1 MKKMYRF
8 IQKAALLAFIGVLP
22 LALFGQNENKKGSYT
37 PMEAPHWYIGVQG
50 GVSQLYGDIS
60 KYRIMPDKDN
70 WNFGFGGLFGR
81 QFTPFFGLRGT
92 LAYGNYSGQE
102 DRAEHSY
109 LPYYDLKVE
118 GSYIDYSLQ
127 MTFDLDR
134 LIFGYNPDR
143 KFGVYGLAG
152 IGNTHYRV
160 RQYRLSTGEL
170 LGTRG
175 LNTENGGGDGKGFD
189 NRCLIGMIPAGLGI
203 NYSIAERFDLTLE
216 SVFRFTDSEGMDLYK
231 GGAEEI
237 KNDFYNTT
245 TLGLV
250 YKFGQASNLNKMQKD
265 FDKVKFETTPAVLE
279 TRGDSIDVTI
289 RGTFPPEYFNKKAA
303 FCFQPVLKYATGETK
318 LKCLVLRGENVQGD
332 APVISYKNGGT
343 FTYKTTIPYSPE
355 MNVSELVVS
364 PVAFIAEGPV
374 GKTTKCEDCTKAK
387 KSLVLGER
395 KLADGVIHTCKRIA
409 ATPKSLTV
417 PHGYVRDIVVTREAN
432 IYYPKNLYSVN
443 FNFGLNKDEASK
455 KAWSGLYDHIKAG
468 YKIKDISINGWASP
482 EGEETFNE
490 NLSGNRAEAAK
501 KVLNT
506 DFDKMRKDKK
516 APVAVPTDIT
526 ITTQGNGPDWNGFM
540 KLVEASDLKE
550 KRTILNIV
558 NMADPKKKEQEIR
571 NMILIYPQLEK
582 DFLPP
587 LRRAEIVI
595 TAIEPSKTDAEILS
609 LATTEPEKLTDK
621 ELLYAAT
628 LTQDLKTQQK
638 IYRSATQ
645 LYPNNWKAFNNAGVI
660 EMKLGNIN
668 EAGADFEKA
677 NNLAPDQAEV
687 VNNLGAIAMVK
698 GDNQKAKQLFEKAKK
713 LGANENYNLGVL
725 MIPEGKYSEA
735 VASMRGE
742 KCDYNLALA
751 LMLSGNN
758 GEANKALECAEKN
771 AQVYYLTAV
780 LGARTGNTTLM
791 VDNLQMAIQ
800 ADSKL
805 KQEAKNDRE
814 FIKYADTPEFKKLV
828 E

>member
-22 LALFGQNENKKGSYT
+22 LALFGQNENKKSSYT

-60 KYRIMPDKDN
+60 KYRVMPDKDN

-92 LAYGNYSGQE
+92 LAYGDYSGQE
-102 DRAEHSY
+102 DRADHSY

-189 NRCLIGMIPAGLGI
+189 NRCLVGMIPAGLGI
-203 NYSIAERFDLTLE
+203 NYSISERFDLTLE
-216 SVFRFTDSEGMDLYK
+216 SVFRFTDSEAMDLYE

-343 FTYKTTIPYSPE
+343 FTYKTTIAYSPE

-364 PVAFIAEGPV
+364 PVAFIPEGPV

-417 PHGYVRDIVVTREAN
+417 PHGYVRDIVVTREAK

-550 KRTILNIV
+550 KGTILNIV

-780 LGARTGNTTLM
+780 LGARTGNTTMM

>member
-1 MKKMYRF
+1 
-8 IQKAALLAFIGVLP
+8 
-22 LALFGQNENKKGSYT
+22 
-37 PMEAPHWYIGVQG
+37 
-50 GVSQLYGDIS
+50 
-60 KYRIMPDKDN
+60 
-70 WNFGFGGLFGR
+70 
-81 QFTPFFGLRGT
+81 
-92 LAYGNYSGQE
+92 
-102 DRAEHSY
+102 
-109 LPYYDLKVE
+109 
-118 GSYIDYSLQ
+118 
-127 MTFDLDR
+127 
-134 LIFGYNPDR
+134 
-143 KFGVYGLAG
+143 
-152 IGNTHYRV
+152 
-160 RQYRLSTGEL
+160 
-170 LGTRG
+170 
-175 LNTENGGGDGKGFD
+175 
-189 NRCLIGMIPAGLGI
+189 
-203 NYSIAERFDLTLE
+203 
-216 SVFRFTDSEGMDLYK
+216 
-231 GGAEEI
+231 
-237 KNDFYNTT
+237 
-245 TLGLV
+245 
-250 YKFGQASNLNKMQKD
+250 
-265 FDKVKFETTPAVLE
+265 
-279 TRGDSIDVTI
+279 
-289 RGTFPPEYFNKKAA
+289 YFNKKAA
-303 FCFQPVLKYATGETK
+303 FCFQPILKYATGEIK

-343 FTYKTTIPYSPE
+343 FTYKTTIAYSPE

-364 PVAFIAEGPV
+364 PVAFIPEGPV

-387 KSLVLGER
+387 KSLVLGDR
-395 KLADGVIHTCKRIA
+395 KLADGVIYTCKRIA

-417 PHGYVRDIVVTREAN
+417 PHGYVRDIIVTREAK

-677 NNLAPDQAEV
+677 NSLAPDQAEV
-687 VNNLGAIAMVK
+687 VNNLGSIAMVK

-735 VASMRGE
+735 VASMKGE

-758 GEANKALECAEKN
+758 GEASKALECAEKN

-791 VDNLQMAIQ
+791 LDNLQMAIQ